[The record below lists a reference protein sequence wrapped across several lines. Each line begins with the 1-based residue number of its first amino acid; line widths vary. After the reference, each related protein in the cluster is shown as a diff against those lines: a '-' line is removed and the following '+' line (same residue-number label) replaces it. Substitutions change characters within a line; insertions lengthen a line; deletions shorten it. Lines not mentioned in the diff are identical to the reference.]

1 MISFK
6 SSNESKFEFRC
17 SLDQSIKII
26 EWINDNLQLASISK
40 IFLTEHRNYNY
51 TDEKYFGLSIT
62 ILDKTEAAKLKMMQ
76 ESFA

>member
-6 SSNESKFEFRC
+6 SSNESKFDFFC

-26 EWINDNLQLASISK
+26 EWINDNLHLDSISK
-40 IFLTEHRNYNY
+40 IFLTEHRNYN
-51 TDEKYFGLSIT
+51 TDEKYFGLSVI
-62 ILDKTEAAKLKMMQ
+62 IVDKTEAAKLKMMR